1 MTDEEKKEYRDKLVE
16 DCMKYNHIDYDDDKD
31 IVETMVEAIASE
43 ELMELIP
50 NFDPYNLTAR
60 QRLTG
65 RVKIIRVT
73 TEIKE
78 GRKEPT
84 TEVFYECWCDVQ
96 SLGTNEKYTALQAG
110 LENTI
115 VFKVR
120 NCKRMKEVRKKMKEF
135 YAEYD
140 GTRFD
145 IYDASPMF
153 TDNGWVLVKG
163 RAVA

>member
-1 MTDEEKKEYRDKLVE
+1 M
-16 DCMKYNHIDYDDDKD
+16 
-31 IVETMVEAIASE
+31 
-43 ELMELIP
+43 
-50 NFDPYNLTAR
+50 
-60 QRLTG
+60 TG

-73 TEIKE
+73 TEIKA

-110 LENTI
+110 L
-115 VFKVR
+115 R

-153 TDNGWVLVKG
+153 TDNGWVLVKC

>member
-1 MTDEEKKEYRDKLVE
+1 M
-16 DCMKYNHIDYDDDKD
+16 
-31 IVETMVEAIASE
+31 
-43 ELMELIP
+43 
-50 NFDPYNLTAR
+50 
-60 QRLTG
+60 TG
-65 RVKIIRVT
+65 R
-73 TEIKE
+73 E

-153 TDNGWVLVKG
+153 TDNGWVLVKC

>member
-1 MTDEEKKEYRDKLVE
+1 M
-16 DCMKYNHIDYDDDKD
+16 
-31 IVETMVEAIASE
+31 
-43 ELMELIP
+43 
-50 NFDPYNLTAR
+50 
-60 QRLTG
+60 TG

-73 TEIKE
+73 TEIKA

-84 TEVFYECWCDVQ
+84 TEGFY
-96 SLGTNEKYTALQAG
+96 
-110 LENTI
+110 ENTI

-153 TDNGWVLVKG
+153 TDNGWVLVKC

>member
-1 MTDEEKKEYRDKLVE
+1 M
-16 DCMKYNHIDYDDDKD
+16 
-31 IVETMVEAIASE
+31 
-43 ELMELIP
+43 
-50 NFDPYNLTAR
+50 
-60 QRLTG
+60 TG

-73 TEIKE
+73 TEIKA

-120 NCKRMKEVRKKMKEF
+120 NCSDERGQKENER
-135 YAEYD
+135 
-140 GTRFD
+140 
-145 IYDASPMF
+145 
-153 TDNGWVLVKG
+153 VLCRV
-163 RAVA
+163 

>member
-1 MTDEEKKEYRDKLVE
+1 M
-16 DCMKYNHIDYDDDKD
+16 
-31 IVETMVEAIASE
+31 
-43 ELMELIP
+43 
-50 NFDPYNLTAR
+50 
-60 QRLTG
+60 TG

-153 TDNGWVLVKG
+153 TDNGSGIWMIWWCSERTKRNSTGCSRRL
-163 RAVA
+163 RDS

>member
-1 MTDEEKKEYRDKLVE
+1 M
-16 DCMKYNHIDYDDDKD
+16 
-31 IVETMVEAIASE
+31 A
-43 ELMELIP
+43 
-50 NFDPYNLTAR
+50 
-60 QRLTG
+60 G
-65 RVKIIRVT
+65 RIKIIRKVSSVVDGRRQQEE
-73 TEIKE
+73 TE
-78 GRKEPT
+78 
-84 TEVFYECWCDVQ
+84 FYSCWCEAK

-153 TDNGWVLVKG
+153 TDNGWVLVKC

>member
-1 MTDEEKKEYRDKLVE
+1 M
-16 DCMKYNHIDYDDDKD
+16 
-31 IVETMVEAIASE
+31 
-43 ELMELIP
+43 
-50 NFDPYNLTAR
+50 
-60 QRLTG
+60 TG

-110 LENTI
+110 IENTI

-153 TDNGWVLVKG
+153 TDNGWVLVKC

>member
-1 MTDEEKKEYRDKLVE
+1 MSVGA
-16 DCMKYNHIDYDDDKD
+16 M
-31 IVETMVEAIASE
+31 
-43 ELMELIP
+43 
-50 NFDPYNLTAR
+50 F
-60 QRLTG
+60 
-65 RVKIIRVT
+65 RV
-73 TEIKE
+73 
-78 GRKEPT
+78 
-84 TEVFYECWCDVQ
+84 
-96 SLGTNEKYTALQAG
+96 
-110 LENTI
+110 

-153 TDNGWVLVKG
+153 TDNGWVLVKC

>member
-1 MTDEEKKEYRDKLVE
+1 M
-16 DCMKYNHIDYDDDKD
+16 
-31 IVETMVEAIASE
+31 
-43 ELMELIP
+43 
-50 NFDPYNLTAR
+50 
-60 QRLTG
+60 TG

-153 TDNGWVLVKG
+153 TDNGWDSSSITTRRFCGKASLSPRNRSQSVSQKEVFQRRNMNTSREKNIPVVK
-163 RAVA
+163 

>member
-1 MTDEEKKEYRDKLVE
+1 M
-16 DCMKYNHIDYDDDKD
+16 
-31 IVETMVEAIASE
+31 
-43 ELMELIP
+43 
-50 NFDPYNLTAR
+50 
-60 QRLTG
+60 TG

-73 TEIKE
+73 TEIKA

-120 NCKRMKEVRKKMKEF
+120 NCKRMKEVRKKVHFRPDSVSVARYRNIKREKHIF
-135 YAEYD
+135 VV
-140 GTRFD
+140 TR
-145 IYDASPMF
+145 S
-153 TDNGWVLVKG
+153 
-163 RAVA
+163 R

>member
-1 MTDEEKKEYRDKLVE
+1 M
-16 DCMKYNHIDYDDDKD
+16 
-31 IVETMVEAIASE
+31 
-43 ELMELIP
+43 
-50 NFDPYNLTAR
+50 
-60 QRLTG
+60 TG
-65 RVKIIRVT
+65 RVKIIRVI

-153 TDNGWVLVKG
+153 TDNGWVLVKC